1 MNERRIAKSDAE
13 LEAMVRA
20 RICGVCSDRTSDG
33 ECGREQPS
41 TCAIF
46 RLFPQVVNAIQSVQS
61 DDIRDYVEAIRK
73 HVCTVCSEEMSDGSC
88 DERAE
93 VRCALD
99 AYLMLVVDA
108 IEEATG
114 REFDRGLLA
123 QPPIVNVR
131 LSAD

>member
-1 MNERRIAKSDAE
+1 
-13 LEAMVRA
+13 
-20 RICGVCSDRTSDG
+20 
-33 ECGREQPS
+33 
-41 TCAIF
+41 
-46 RLFPQVVNAIQSVQS
+46 
-61 DDIRDYVEAIRK
+61 
-73 HVCTVCSEEMSDGSC
+73 MSDGSC
-88 DERAE
+88 EERAE

-123 QPPIVNVR
+123 QPPVVNVR